1 MNAVE
6 IEQAVTDLAAQP
18 FDGAEFPYAFL
29 EAFGN
34 KDATLKRLRTGG
46 MNVSDVGGVLQ
57 RNHIHILVAP
67 AGQVGVAMEQV
78 RTSERNDRWKVR
90 FVLATDGESFE
101 APTR

>member
-34 KDATLKRLRTGG
+34 KDATLKRLRSGG
-46 MNVSDVGGVLQ
+46 MNVSDGGPSLGCIPRHNWAV
-57 RNHIHILVAP
+57 
-67 AGQVGVAMEQV
+67 
-78 RTSERNDRWKVR
+78 
-90 FVLATDGESFE
+90 
-101 APTR
+101 